1 MTITAQKCLEGK
13 NEKKNKI
20 KSEKKATD
28 RGFSY
33 LGIVNWALR
42 ETNNTSSSILT

>member
-13 NEKKNKI
+13 NKKKKI